1 MTPRGYLAM
10 ERFQGYD
17 GFLGMI
23 RFDDLWV
30 WVGLMALV
38 LLRLPLQICLS
49 HSLIA
54 ESECKAPHGRLYAHY
69 LHAYPCRADDLRGQ
83 LSKMND
89 CID

>member
-23 RFDDLWV
+23 RFDNLWV

-38 LLRLPLQICLS
+38 LLRLPLHICLS
-49 HSLIA
+49 HSLMADRNVKRIM
-54 ESECKAPHGRLYAHY
+54 G
-69 LHAYPCRADDLRGQ
+69 AYTILTSVLILAALVISAD
-83 LSKMND
+83 NYPN
-89 CID
+89 